1 MGVRV
6 LILIALV
13 LPRLAYA
20 EVDVDIVVA
29 GRDSVI
35 TDATRAAGASWL
47 TTRGFKV
54 TKSLPPAGATT
65 LSDCLLVP
73 DMKCARGVVEAR
85 GMGGGVIAVLTQA
98 YGNGAHRSIQ
108 LSVYWI
114 SKGSDV
120 VSVQKMCDSCS
131 DQALPVT
138 VTALMAD
145 VSKLV
150 PTMRGRIKITT
161 SPSGVLALV
170 DGAPIGTTPVDHEVA
185 PGVHEIAMTRNGET
199 IATSHVAVSP
209 GATAEVD
216 IPIPALPVVV
226 VAPKSEPVVIHHSKA
241 VPATVLVL
249 GGAAIATGLVLYKVG
264 GPTGDSFYYTNLR
277 TPGIGIAAGGGALAI
292 LGAIWLVKSGR
303 SGGPTVSVSAGS
315 AVAGWTRSF

>member
-6 LILIALV
+6 LLLIALI
-13 LPRLAYA
+13 LPRLAHA
-20 EVDVDIVVA
+20 EVGVDIVVA
-29 GRDSVI
+29 GQDSVI
-35 TDATRAAGASWL
+35 TDATRAAVASWL
-47 TTRGFKV
+47 TTRGFRV
-54 TKSLPPAGATT
+54 TKSLPASGATT

-85 GMGGGVIAVLTQA
+85 GMGSAVLAVLTQA
-98 YGNGAHRSIQ
+98 YGNGARRSIQ

-114 SKGSDV
+114 SKGTDV

-131 DQALPVT
+131 DQALPIT
-138 VTALMAD
+138 VSALMAD
-145 VSKLV
+145 ISKLV
-150 PTMRGRIKITT
+150 PATRGRIKITT

-185 PGVHEIAMTRNGET
+185 AGVHEIAMTRNGET
-199 IATSHVAVSP
+199 IATSHVAVAP

-216 IPIPALPVVV
+216 IPLPALPVV
-226 VAPKSEPVVIHHSKA
+226 AGPRLEPIAHHSKA
-241 VPATVLVL
+241 LPATVLVL
-249 GGAAIATGLVLYKVG
+249 GGAAIATGLVFYKIG

-292 LGAIWLVKSGR
+292 IGAIWLAKSGH
-303 SGGPTVSVSAGS
+303 SGGPTVSVSPGS
-315 AVAGWTRSF
+315 AIAGWTRSF

>member
-1 MGVRV
+1 MGLRLL
-6 LILIALV
+6 LILALA
-13 LPRLAYA
+13 LPRFAYA
-20 EVDVDIVVA
+20 EVAVDVVVA
-29 GRDSVI
+29 GQDTVI
-35 TDATRAAGASWL
+35 TDATRAAVVSWL

-54 TKSLPPAGATT
+54 TKSLPAAGATT

-85 GMGGGVIAVLTQA
+85 GMGSGVVAVLTQA
-98 YGNGAHRSIQ
+98 YGNGAHRSVQ

-138 VTALMAD
+138 VTVLMAD
-145 VSKLV
+145 LSKLV
-150 PTMRGRIKITT
+150 PATRGRIKITT

-170 DGAPIGTTPVDHEVA
+170 DGNAVGTTPLDYEVA
-185 PGVHEIAMTRNGET
+185 PGVHDIAISRNGET
-199 IATSHVAVSP
+199 IATSHVGVAP
-209 GATAEVD
+209 GTTAEVD
-216 IPIPALPVVV
+216 IPLPAVPVAPPPKLVPVVV
-226 VAPKSEPVVIHHSKA
+226 HHSKA
-241 VPATVLVL
+241 LPATVIGV
-249 GGAAIATGLVLYKVG
+249 GVAAIATGLVFYKIG

-277 TPGIGIAAGGGALAI
+277 SPGIGIAAGGGALAI
-292 LGAIWLVKSGR
+292 IGAIWLAKSGH

-315 AVAGWTRSF
+315 AIAGWTRSF